1 MRLILLREA
10 INTAYNTFSY
20 KAYSS
25 NGFYFIDQ
33 VDKAKIAI
41 LELLSVDFFNDQD
54 KILLEP
60 ILNSTGTKISYND
73 NDLWGKTTGLLNG
86 ISYTLRLLND
96 WFSKFMPQE
105 QDPDNIVNIKLP
117 QIQEFKDLENISKKL
132 SGPFS
137 IIVKEVEGGH
147 IEIKQFD
154 HGSLWIVIGVG
165 SLSAV
170 MLVGAIAW
178 SAAVIAKKWN
188 ELNIS
193 IEVARTA
200 KLKNDAIE
208 ELVKYQKDTI
218 NQLAQQEAD
227 LIANKCFSTEDSEKN
242 ARLREALK
250 DISELLIK
258 GVEIQPALC
267 APENVSNLFPNYK
280 MLPLIESKI
289 SKLTQG

>member
-10 INTAYNTFSY
+10 ISIAYNTFDYKSY
-20 KAYSS
+20 NS
-25 NGFYFIDQ
+25 NGSYYIEQ
-33 VDKAKIAI
+33 VNKAKSGI
-41 LELLSVDFFNDQD
+41 LKLLSVDFFNEQD
-54 KILLEP
+54 LILLDP
-60 ILNSTGTKISYND
+60 IINSTGIKISYTD
-73 NDLWGKTTGLLNG
+73 GTLWEKTTGLLKG

-105 QDPDNIVNIKLP
+105 QDPDNIINIKLP

-137 IIVKEVEGGH
+137 IILREVEGGQV
-147 IEIKQFD
+147 EIKQFD
-154 HGSLWIVIGVG
+154 HGSFWIVVGVG
-165 SLSAV
+165 SISAV
-170 MLVGAIAW
+170 TLVGAIAW

-208 ELVKYQKDTI
+208 ELVKYQRNTI
-218 NQLAQQEAD
+218 NELAQQEAAF
-227 LIANKCFSTEDSEKN
+227 IANKCFSEEDSEKN

-250 DISELLIK
+250 DVSELLVK

-267 APENVSNLFPNYK
+267 APESVSNLFPNYK
-280 MLPLIESKI
+280 TLPFIESKI